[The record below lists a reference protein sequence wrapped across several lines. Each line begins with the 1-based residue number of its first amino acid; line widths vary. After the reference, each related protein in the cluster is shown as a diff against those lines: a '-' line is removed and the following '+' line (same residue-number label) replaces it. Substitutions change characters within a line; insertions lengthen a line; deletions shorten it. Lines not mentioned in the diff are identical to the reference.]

1 MIIVKIYLGI
11 SLELLKAV
19 CGHLFQMVP
28 CSSLYFFSRS
38 IDSFQSLVNVNY
50 IVLICCTVCF
60 QSGSLFFVYFGF
72 LCLQVSSVSNFHPD
86 TRGRRWSLIQTCLF
100 SCAVGREEHCK
111 QISLACVGSAH
122 SVSARLGLPPLTAC
136 MLSQST
142 LIRLQVALRGTGP
155 GLCALPRSKPVRF
168 RFLGTPQ
175 RCRIGWACVLCPS
188 QVQLR

>member
-1 MIIVKIYLGI
+1 M
-11 SLELLKAV
+11 
-19 CGHLFQMVP
+19 
-28 CSSLYFFSRS
+28 FSR
-38 IDSFQSLVNVNY
+38 V
-50 IVLICCTVCF
+50 
-60 QSGSLFFVYFGF
+60 
-72 LCLQVSSVSNFHPD
+72 
-86 TRGRRWSLIQTCLF
+86 
-100 SCAVGREEHCK
+100 VGKEEHCK

-175 RCRIGWACVLCPS
+175 RCRLSWACILCPS
-188 QVQLR
+188 QVRAAQVTRCLVRAVAATYRLPIPAAWFSGYTTSAPSQADVDRPESQEVLVSNEACLQFGR